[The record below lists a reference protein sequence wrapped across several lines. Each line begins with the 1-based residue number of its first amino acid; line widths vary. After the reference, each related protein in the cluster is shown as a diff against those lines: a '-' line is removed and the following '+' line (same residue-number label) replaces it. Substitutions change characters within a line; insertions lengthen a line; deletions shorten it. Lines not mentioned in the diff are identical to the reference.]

1 MTAPGSRWGSSS
13 SDVREPGEGDSLK
26 MIPAWAVVLAIA
38 IFVGSMY
45 FFNYTPPRPAAS
57 TPAATAQTGQPTTT
71 QTGLST
77 EATQAGPAAQGTQA
91 GQAASPAAPAKPPTP
106 KRPLRPSQEAGR
118 LIFSYTTSAA
128 LASYVLLIGYVSR
141 DVKRRHMSAPLWML
155 IVLVMPGGIGAIVYF
170 LLRQPMMMRCPH
182 CTTELVEGVH
192 FCPQCRFQV
201 APVCGQC
208 FRGVQITDAYCPQC
222 GHDMAEDPT
231 PSRLRAYSDS

>member
-1 MTAPGSRWGSSS
+1 MSWPGGRWGSGSA
-13 SDVREPGEGDSLK
+13 DTREPSEGDSLK
-26 MIPAWAVVLAIA
+26 MIPAWSVVLAIA
-38 IFVGSMY
+38 IFAGTMY
-45 FFNYTPPRPAAS
+45 FFNYTPPRPAS
-57 TPAATAQTGQPTTT
+57 D
-71 QTGLST
+71 
-77 EATQAGPAAQGTQA
+77 
-91 GQAASPAAPAKPPTP
+91 SPAAAPTATGPVSQAGATAVLAKPLPP
-106 KRPLRPSQEAGR
+106 KRGPRPAQEAGR

-182 CTTELVEGVH
+182 CATELTEGVH

-222 GHDMAEDPT
+222 GHDVAEDSAPA
-231 PSRLRAYSDS
+231 RLRVYSDS